1 MKKLVGLGVVCA
13 LILSSCGANKSK
25 IKGDRDVI
33 SVNGTLQTGINTIEI
48 DDEIQ
53 VELVQAQSNDYI
65 LTTDRN
71 LVSVVDFKVTDS
83 VLRISTNME
92 VTSAK
97 ALTVYLKLQNPK
109 HVILKNDSDLETP
122 GQIEVPEFTV
132 TAASSSEI
140 DVNLTT
146 TKSQINL
153 RENAKGQLNIRT
165 EQLEVKMSDRT
176 DLRGKFTAQSAQVT
190 MGGSAEFNP
199 RGKTASL
206 NLALTGKSDY
216 KGDDFDSKSASATLS
231 DRSTAAVSAEESLSV
246 FAQDKAIIN
255 VYGKPDIS
263 VKALND
269 DAQINKK

>member
-153 RENAKGQLNIRT
+153 RENANGQLNIRT

-190 MGGSAEFNP
+190 MGGSAEFDP

-206 NLALTGKSDY
+206 NLALTGKADY
-216 KGDDFDSKSASATLS
+216 KGDDFDSKNASATLS

-246 FAQDKAIIN
+246 FAQDKAVIN

>member
-176 DLRGKFTAQSAQVT
+176 DLKGKFTAQSAQVN

-206 NLALTGKSDY
+206 NLALTGKADY
-216 KGDDFDSKSASATLS
+216 KGDDFDSKNTSATLS
-231 DRSTAAVSAEESLSV
+231 DRSNAAVSAEESLSV
-246 FAQDKAIIN
+246 FAQDKAVIN

>member
-97 ALTVYLKLQNPK
+97 ALSVYLKLQNPK

-176 DLRGKFTAQSAQVT
+176 DLKGKFTAQSAQVN

-206 NLALTGKSDY
+206 NLALTGKADY
-216 KGDDFDSKSASATLS
+216 KGDDFDSKNTSATLS
-231 DRSTAAVSAEESLSV
+231 DRSNAAVSAEESLSV
-246 FAQDKAIIN
+246 FAQDKAVIN

>member
-153 RENAKGQLNIRT
+153 RENANGQLNIRT

-176 DLRGKFTAQSAQVT
+176 DLRGKFTAQSARVT

-206 NLALTGKSDY
+206 NLALTGKADY
-216 KGDDFDSKSASATLS
+216 KGDDFDSKNASATLS
-231 DRSTAAVSAEESLSV
+231 DRSNAAVSAEESLSV
-246 FAQDKAIIN
+246 FAQDKAVIN

>member
-92 VTSAK
+92 VTSSK
-97 ALTVYLKLQNPK
+97 ALSVYLKLQNPK

-146 TKSQINL
+146 TKSKINL
-153 RENAKGQLNIRT
+153 RENARGQLNIRT

-176 DLRGKFTAQSAQVT
+176 DLRGKFTAESAQVT

-206 NLALTGKSDY
+206 NLALTGKTDY

>member
-92 VTSAK
+92 VTSSK
-97 ALTVYLKLQNPK
+97 ALSVYLKLQNPK